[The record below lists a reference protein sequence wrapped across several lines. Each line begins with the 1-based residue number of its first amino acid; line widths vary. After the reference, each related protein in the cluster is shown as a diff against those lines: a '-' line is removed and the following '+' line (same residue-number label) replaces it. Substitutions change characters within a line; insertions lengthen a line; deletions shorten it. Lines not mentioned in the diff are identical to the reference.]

1 MVSALSVTLNMPNIG
16 LIIYYIICI
25 IIIPIILINTE
36 NQNMLQL
43 YLPLLLPIASVLQ
56 ESGGTNMY
64 NNILIKDDINSV
76 SIISTFITCLLT
88 LIGIF
93 WFSITVSMN
102 NENLANG
109 ILVGLLLIVLVFG
122 FSRILIPELIKKG
135 DKLLGQHT
143 DLSELDKIHRY
154 IIGFILVIFI
164 CLVTLSIQKLYHV
177 DEKVIIRRKI
187 NF

>member
-1 MVSALSVTLNMPNIG
+1 
-16 LIIYYIICI
+16 
-25 IIIPIILINTE
+25 
-36 NQNMLQL
+36 
-43 YLPLLLPIASVLQ
+43 
-56 ESGGTNMY
+56 
-64 NNILIKDDINSV
+64 
-76 SIISTFITCLLT
+76 
-88 LIGIF
+88 
-93 WFSITVSMN
+93 MN

-187 NF
+187 KF